1 MHQGC
6 SALII
11 ELASI
16 RALVSRP
23 SCVDQVALSWKTAG
37 VELCLEE
44 LRSLLVSRAVHASI
58 SRCLFPVSW
67 CVLPGLTI
75 ELLVLVLAGVC
86 DREMLVD
93 YGHRDVLA
101 ALNYSTRIESLNT
114 YAARFCAFRLR
125 CAGVKDSFSSDVAL
139 LRRL

>member
-6 SALII
+6 SALVI
-11 ELASI
+11 ELAST
-16 RALVSRP
+16 RSPVSP
-23 SCVDQVALSWKTAG
+23 LSCVDQVALSWTTIV

-58 SRCLFPVSW
+58 SRCLFPESW
-67 CVLPGLTI
+67 CVLRELI
-75 ELLVLVLAGVC
+75 VELLVLVLADVC
-86 DREMLVD
+86 DRETLVD
-93 YGHRDVLA
+93 YGHRDVS
-101 ALNYSTRIESLNT
+101 ALGYSTAIGSLDT

-125 CAGVKDSFSSDVAL
+125 CAGVKGSFSSDVAL

>member
-16 RALVSRP
+16 RAPVSLP
-23 SCVDQVALSWKTAG
+23 SCVDQVALSWMTAV

-44 LRSLLVSRAVHASI
+44 LHSLLVSRAVHASI
-58 SRCLFPVSW
+58 SRCLFPESW
-67 CVLPGLTI
+67 CVPPELI
-75 ELLVLVLAGVC
+75 VELLVLVLADVC

-101 ALNYSTRIESLNT
+101 LEDFTR
-114 YAARFCAFRLR
+114 
-125 CAGVKDSFSSDVAL
+125 V
-139 LRRL
+139 